1 LPSQSVF
8 PRRTSSVRAD
18 GVLRRHPGRRL
29 QPLVPVVVL
38 IALCMLITAA
48 NPRFLTWLN
57 LVRIAA
63 SAAVPLVLSL
73 GLTVV
78 VLLGSIDLSIE
89 GTMAI
94 GSIVLSLLVA
104 NDVTGFRLGW
114 LALPI
119 TLAATALV
127 GAGNGLV
134 HVWFR
139 IPSFMV
145 TLGTWF
151 IGLGIA
157 AVVLGGGTVRIL
169 DPQIRGLA
177 LARFLGLPWLIWVAV
192 GALISAWVI
201 QNYTRLGRHMYA
213 VGGDENLAAL
223 SGIRI
228 RRVKVAAFALAGA
241 FYGLAS
247 VLEVAQ
253 LGQAN
258 AVSGEGRLFTTVT
271 AVVVGG
277 TSLTGGIGGPL
288 NSLVGVLIVVVLAN
302 GMILIGVSPYL
313 QTTIQGLMIIVAMA
327 IGLDRRR
334 MGIVK

>member
-1 LPSQSVF
+1 MRVHL
-8 PRRTSSVRAD
+8 
-18 GVLRRHPGRRL
+18 GRRL
-29 QPLVPVVVL
+29 PSLVPVLVL
-38 IALCMLITAA
+38 LALCALITLF

-57 LVRIAA
+57 LARVAA
-63 SAAVPLVLSL
+63 SAAVPLVISL

-89 GTMAI
+89 GTMAV

-104 NDVTGFRLGW
+104 NDTTAFRLGW
-114 LALPI
+114 LAVPL
-119 TLAATALV
+119 TVAATALV
-127 GAGNGLV
+127 GTANGIM
-134 HVWFR
+134 HVWFG

-157 AVVLGGGTVRIL
+157 AVVLGGGTVRVL
-169 DPQIRGLA
+169 DPQIRALA
-177 LARFLGLPWLIWVAV
+177 LSRLAGLPWLIWVAV
-192 GALISAWVI
+192 AALFVAWVI
-201 QNYTRLGRHMYA
+201 QNHTRLGRHMYA
-213 VGGDENLAAL
+213 VGGDENIAAL
-223 SGIRI
+223 SGIPVK
-228 RRVKVAAFALAGA
+228 RVKVAAFTLAGA

-247 VLEVAQ
+247 VLAVAQ

-277 TSLTGGIGGPL
+277 TSLSGGVGGPL
-288 NSLVGVLIVVVLAN
+288 NSLVGVLVVIVLAN
-302 GMILIGVSPYL
+302 GMILLGVSPYL
-313 QTTIQGLMIIVAMA
+313 QTTIQGLMIIAAMA

-334 MGIVK
+334 VSIVK

>member
-1 LPSQSVF
+1 
-8 PRRTSSVRAD
+8 
-18 GVLRRHPGRRL
+18 
-29 QPLVPVVVL
+29 LVPVFVL
-38 IALCMLITAA
+38 IALCLLITAA
-48 NPRFLTWLN
+48 NPRFLTWIN
-57 LVRIAA
+57 LGRVAA

-104 NDVTGFRLGW
+104 NDMTGLRLGW

-177 LARFLGLPWLIWVAV
+177 LARFVGLPWLVWVAV
-192 GALISAWVI
+192 GALVSAWVI

-223 SGIRI
+223 SGIRV

-241 FYGLAS
+241 FYGLAR
-247 VLEVAQ
+247 VLAVAQ

-302 GMILIGVSPYL
+302 GMILLGISPYL

-327 IGLDRRR
+327 VGLDRRR
-334 MGIVK
+334 IGIVK

>member
-1 LPSQSVF
+1 MRVHL
-8 PRRTSSVRAD
+8 
-18 GVLRRHPGRRL
+18 GRRL
-29 QPLVPVVVL
+29 PSLVPVLVL
-38 IALCMLITAA
+38 LALCALITLF

-57 LVRIAA
+57 LARVAA

-89 GTMAI
+89 GTMAV

-104 NDVTGFRLGW
+104 NDTTAFRLGW
-114 LALPI
+114 LAVPL
-119 TLAATALV
+119 TVAATALV
-127 GAGNGLV
+127 GTANGIM
-134 HVWFR
+134 HVWFG

-151 IGLGIA
+151 IGLGMA
-157 AVVLGGGTVRIL
+157 AVVLGGGTVRVL
-169 DPQIRGLA
+169 DPQIRALA
-177 LARFLGLPWLIWVAV
+177 LSRLAGLPWLIWVAV
-192 GALISAWVI
+192 AALFVAWVI
-201 QNYTRLGRHMYA
+201 QNHTQLGRYMYA
-213 VGGDENLAAL
+213 VGGDENIAAL
-223 SGIRI
+223 SGIPVK
-228 RRVKVAAFALAGA
+228 RVKVAAFTLAGA

-247 VLEVAQ
+247 VLAVAQ

-277 TSLTGGIGGPL
+277 TSLSGGVGGPL
-288 NSLVGVLIVVVLAN
+288 NSLVGVLIVIVLAN
-302 GMILIGVSPYL
+302 GMILLGVSPYL
-313 QTTIQGLMIIVAMA
+313 QTTIQGLMIIAAMA

-334 MGIVK
+334 VSIVK

>member
-1 LPSQSVF
+1 
-8 PRRTSSVRAD
+8 VR
-18 GVLRRHPGRRL
+18 VHLGRRL
-29 QPLVPVVVL
+29 PSLVPVLVL
-38 IALCMLITAA
+38 LALCALITLF

-57 LVRIAA
+57 LARVAA
-63 SAAVPLVLSL
+63 SAAVPLVISL

-89 GTMAI
+89 GTMAV

-104 NDVTGFRLGW
+104 NDTTAFRLGW
-114 LALPI
+114 LAVPL
-119 TLAATALV
+119 TVAATALV
-127 GAGNGLV
+127 GTANGIM
-134 HVWFR
+134 HVWFG

-157 AVVLGGGTVRIL
+157 AVVLGGGTVRVL
-169 DPQIRGLA
+169 DPQIRALA
-177 LARFLGLPWLIWVAV
+177 LSRLAGLPWLIWVAV
-192 GALISAWVI
+192 AALFVAWVI
-201 QNYTRLGRHMYA
+201 QNHTRLGRHMYA
-213 VGGDENLAAL
+213 VGGDENIAAL
-223 SGIRI
+223 SGIPVK
-228 RRVKVAAFALAGA
+228 RVKVAAFTLAGA

-247 VLEVAQ
+247 VLAVAQ

-277 TSLTGGIGGPL
+277 TSLSGGVGGPL
-288 NSLVGVLIVVVLAN
+288 NSLVGVLVVIVLAN
-302 GMILIGVSPYL
+302 GMILLGVSPYL
-313 QTTIQGLMIIVAMA
+313 QTTIQGLMIIAAMA

-334 MGIVK
+334 VSIVK

>member
-1 LPSQSVF
+1 MRVHL
-8 PRRTSSVRAD
+8 
-18 GVLRRHPGRRL
+18 GRRL
-29 QPLVPVVVL
+29 PSLVPVLVL
-38 IALCMLITAA
+38 LALCALITLF

-57 LVRIAA
+57 LARVAA

-89 GTMAI
+89 GTMAV

-104 NDVTGFRLGW
+104 NDTTAFRLGW
-114 LALPI
+114 LAVLL
-119 TLAATALV
+119 TVAATALV
-127 GAGNGLV
+127 GTANGIM

-151 IGLGIA
+151 IGLGMA
-157 AVVLGGGTVRIL
+157 AVVLGGGTVRVL
-169 DPQIRGLA
+169 DPQIRALA
-177 LARFLGLPWLIWVAV
+177 LSRLAGLPWLIWVAV
-192 GALISAWVI
+192 AALFVAWVI
-201 QNYTRLGRHMYA
+201 QNHTQLGRYMYA
-213 VGGDENLAAL
+213 VGGDENIAAL
-223 SGIRI
+223 SGIPVK
-228 RRVKVAAFALAGA
+228 RVKVAAFTLAGA

-247 VLEVAQ
+247 VLAVAQ

-277 TSLTGGIGGPL
+277 TSLSGGVGGPL
-288 NSLVGVLIVVVLAN
+288 NSLVGVLIVIVLAN
-302 GMILIGVSPYL
+302 GMILLGVSPYL
-313 QTTIQGLMIIVAMA
+313 QTTIQGLMIIAAMA

-334 MGIVK
+334 VSIVK

>member
-1 LPSQSVF
+1 MPSHSAF
-8 PRRTSSVRAD
+8 PRGTSSFRAD
-18 GVLRRHPGRRL
+18 GVLRRQLGRRL
-29 QPLVPVVVL
+29 QPLVPVIVL
-38 IALCMLITAA
+38 VALCVLITAA

-63 SAAVPLVLSL
+63 SAAVPLILSL

-127 GAGNGLV
+127 GAVNGWV

-145 TLGTWF
+145 TLGSWF
-151 IGLGIA
+151 IGLGVA

-169 DPQIRGLA
+169 DPQIRSLA
-177 LARFLGLPWLIWVAV
+177 LARFVGLPWLIWVAV
-192 GALISAWVI
+192 GALVSAWMI

-247 VLEVAQ
+247 VLSVAQ

-258 AVSGEGRLFTTVT
+258 ALSGEGRLFTTVT

-277 TSLTGGIGGPL
+277 TSLSGGIGGPL
-288 NSLVGVLIVVVLAN
+288 SSLVGVLIVVVLAN